1 MADRPL
7 SLFDPDT
14 LDAQRANRWREPHW
28 DLVRQLIFPGVNIV
42 AIAALLE
49 IAGASPEQV
58 AYFAGPIVVHQLGGD
73 HVPDQLAL
81 AIRLDRFDAVREE
94 CAAGIIGD
102 LAVPSDLAALLMT
115 ASLAAPLATE
125 YADIFTWATHTTVG
139 EARLGSTAG

>member
-94 CAAGIIGD
+94 
-102 LAVPSDLAALLMT
+102 
-115 ASLAAPLATE
+115 
-125 YADIFTWATHTTVG
+125 
-139 EARLGSTAG
+139 